1 MKNLMK
7 IFYNKLFISVLIMS
21 LLLYYVIF
29 YYGVCIETGDDF
41 FISALL
47 SGFWG
52 FSSIKIVY
60 MNATIGFLLKTM
72 FSIYADIN
80 WLTILYYFFL
90 WLSGVII
97 IYLALNN
104 KNKFLSILEIFL
116 LVIYIYPVFVLLN
129 FTKVSAFIG
138 ATGYILMFYNLKNNP
153 KIFSIIIASVLL
165 LFSSLIRWE
174 AFLLISVYPFFI
186 LLVIIFK
193 SIKQKNSF
201 KAIVKKYLVPF
212 LIIMPIIFGIK
223 IFDKCLYIFDKDF
236 QMYSKYDK
244 ARSELLDYG
253 IPSYDKNID
262 KYQKLGITVPYIISL
277 DNWKFADED
286 IFNYKVFNEI
296 KKMKDS
302 KIINK
307 NFIKGMI
314 MYIYDICKNYY
325 IILPLIIL
333 FLSIIYNKKI
343 KCQYILLISILLF
356 ELSSFYYIN
365 RTVERVLISSSIGF
379 YMGLILLELFDVNNE
394 LKKRKYNNL
403 KEIILIIIIFS
414 CFIYL
419 KPFKLIQHNAKS
431 YSYYLNNSKQYYKL
445 LENSNNNYILDTFN
459 LNIIASDFGVFV
471 SPKKDLMKNNAT
483 LGGTIIKYPYYEKNI
498 KKHGINNTYDSLL
511 NKNVYYVG
519 NYVNIVYD
527 YLNCKYPGVEYEQV
541 DMIKDIPVYKL
552 SLKKENLDTM

>member
-7 IFYNKLFISVLIMS
+7 IFYNNLFISFLIMS
-21 LLLYYVIF
+21 VLLYYVIF
-29 YYGVCIETGDDF
+29 YYGVCFETGDDF
-41 FISALL
+41 FISALS

-52 FSSIKIVY
+52 FSSIKIIY
-60 MNATIGFLLKTM
+60 MNAAIGFLIKIM

-174 AFLLISVYPFFI
+174 AFLLISIYPFFI

-201 KAIVKKYLVPF
+201 KDIVKIYLVPF

-236 QMYSKYDK
+236 QMYSKYNK

-262 KYQKLGITVPYIISL
+262 KYQKLGITVPYINSL
-277 DNWKFADED
+277 NNWKFADED

-302 KIINK
+302 KIINN

-343 KCQYILLISILLF
+343 KCQYIFLISILLF